1 MDQLIIIRSG
11 AVTPPA
17 EIIKEGSYR
26 QLAPPDEPS
35 HVLAEEI
42 ELGY

>member
-1 MDQLIIIRSG
+1 MEQMIIIVSG

-17 EIIKEGSYR
+17 EIIKTGSYR

-35 HVLAEEI
+35 HVLVEEI